1 MKNFI
6 NSDDISDYKKIVEE
20 AIQLKSNPNQFE
32 DFGKNKSIGLLFF
45 NPSLRTRI
53 STQKASMILGLKTF
67 VMNFNSE
74 GWQLEFENNTIMS
87 EDKAEHVKDAAK
99 VLSEYCDIIAI
110 RKFADLNNKI
120 DDEKEIVLSS
130 FLKYSTVP
138 ILNLES
144 STFHPLQGLA
154 DAITIHET
162 KNKARPKIVLS
173 WAPHPKSLPHAV
185 PNSFIK
191 MAKKNN
197 FELIISNPIGYDL
210 NPEITKGINIIHDQ
224 KEAFINADFIYAKN
238 WSSYENYGKVL
249 INDSSWKIDRNKMSL
264 TNNAKFMHCL
274 PVRRNVVVDDNVI
287 DSENSLVIS
296 QAENRIYSTLI
307 ILKKLIENER

>member
-20 AIQLKSNPNQFE
+20 AIQLKSNPNQLE
-32 DFGKNKSIGLLFF
+32 DIGKNKSIGLLFF

-296 QAENRIYSTLI
+296 QAENRIYSALI
-307 ILKKLIENER
+307 IIKKLIENER

>member
-20 AIQLKSNPNQFE
+20 AIQLKSNPNQLE
-32 DFGKNKSIGLLFF
+32 DIGKNKSIGLLFF

-296 QAENRIYSTLI
+296 QAENRIYSALI
-307 ILKKLIENER
+307 IIKKLIESER

>member
-20 AIQLKSNPNQFE
+20 AIQLKSNPNQLE
-32 DFGKNKSIGLLFF
+32 DIGKNKSIGLLFF
-45 NPSLRTRI
+45 NSSLRTRI

-296 QAENRIYSTLI
+296 QAENRIYSALI

>member
-1 MKNFI
+1 MKDFI
-6 NSDDISDYKKIVEE
+6 NSDDITDYKKIVEE
-20 AIQLKSNPNQFE
+20 AIQLKSNPNQLE
-32 DFGKNKSIGLLFF
+32 DIGKNKSIGLLFF

-197 FELIISNPIGYDL
+197 FELIVSNPIGYDL

-287 DSENSLVIS
+287 DSENSLVIR
-296 QAENRIYSTLI
+296 QAENRIYSALI

>member
-20 AIQLKSNPNQFE
+20 AIQLKSNPNQLE
-32 DFGKNKSIGLLFF
+32 DIGKNKSIGLLFF

-287 DSENSLVIS
+287 DSENSLVIR
-296 QAENRIYSTLI
+296 QAENRIYSALI

>member
-20 AIQLKSNPNQFE
+20 AIQLKSNPNQLE
-32 DFGKNKSIGLLFF
+32 DIGKNKSIGLLFF

-197 FELIISNPIGYDL
+197 LELIISNPIGYDL

>member
-20 AIQLKSNPNQFE
+20 AIQIKSNPNQLE
-32 DFGKNKSIGLLFF
+32 DIGKNKSIGLLFF

-173 WAPHPKSLPHAV
+173 WAPHPKSLPQAV

-296 QAENRIYSTLI
+296 QAENRIYSALI
-307 ILKKLIENER
+307 IIKKLIENER

>member
-20 AIQLKSNPNQFE
+20 AIQLKSNPNQLE
-32 DFGKNKSIGLLFF
+32 DIGKNKSIGLLFF

-274 PVRRNVVVDDNVI
+274 PVRRNVVVDDDVI

-296 QAENRIYSTLI
+296 QAKNRIYSALI

>member
-20 AIQLKSNPNQFE
+20 AIQLKSNPNQLE
-32 DFGKNKSIGLLFF
+32 DIGKNKSIGLLFF

-191 MAKKNN
+191 MVKKNN

-274 PVRRNVVVDDNVI
+274 PVRRNVVVDDDVI

-296 QAENRIYSTLI
+296 QAENRIYSALI
-307 ILKKLIENER
+307 IIKKLIENER

>member
-20 AIQLKSNPNQFE
+20 AIQLKSNPNQLE
-32 DFGKNKSIGLLFF
+32 DIGKNKSIGLLFF

-274 PVRRNVVVDDNVI
+274 PVRRNVVVDDDVI
-287 DSENSLVIS
+287 DSENSLVIR
-296 QAENRIYSTLI
+296 QAENRIYSALI

>member
-20 AIQLKSNPNQFE
+20 AIQLKSNPNQLE
-32 DFGKNKSIGLLFF
+32 DVGKNKSIGLLFF

-296 QAENRIYSTLI
+296 QAENRIYSALI
-307 ILKKLIENER
+307 IIKKLIESER

>member
-20 AIQLKSNPNQFE
+20 AIQLKSNPNQLKGI
-32 DFGKNKSIGLLFF
+32 GKNKSIGLLFF

-120 DDEKEIVLSS
+120 DDEKEIILSS

-197 FELIISNPIGYDL
+197 FE
-210 NPEITKGINIIHDQ
+210 
-224 KEAFINADFIYAKN
+224 
-238 WSSYENYGKVL
+238 
-249 INDSSWKIDRNKMSL
+249 
-264 TNNAKFMHCL
+264 
-274 PVRRNVVVDDNVI
+274 
-287 DSENSLVIS
+287 
-296 QAENRIYSTLI
+296 
-307 ILKKLIENER
+307 

>member
-20 AIQLKSNPNQFE
+20 AIQLKSNPNQLKGI
-32 DFGKNKSIGLLFF
+32 GKNKSIGLLFF

-173 WAPHPKSLPHAV
+173 WAPHPKSLPQAV

-287 DSENSLVIS
+287 DSENSLVIR
-296 QAENRIYSTLI
+296 QAENRIYSALI

>member
-6 NSDDISDYKKIVEE
+6 NSDDISGYKKIVAE
-20 AIQLKSNPNQFE
+20 AIQLKSNPNQLE
-32 DFGKNKSIGLLFF
+32 DIGKNKSIGLLFF

-74 GWQLEFENNTIMS
+74 GWLLEFENNTIMS

-162 KNKARPKIVLS
+162 QNKARPKIVLS

-296 QAENRIYSTLI
+296 QAENRIYSALI
-307 ILKKLIENER
+307 IIKKLIENER

>member
-20 AIQLKSNPNQFE
+20 AIQLKSNPNQLE
-32 DFGKNKSIGLLFF
+32 DIGKNKSIGLLFF

-296 QAENRIYSTLI
+296 QAENRIYSAFI
-307 ILKKLIENER
+307 IIKKLIENER

>member
-20 AIQLKSNPNQFE
+20 AIQLKSNPNQLE

-197 FELIISNPIGYDL
+197 FELIISNPIGCDL
-210 NPEITKGINIIHDQ
+210 NPKITKGINIIHDQ

-287 DSENSLVIS
+287 DS
-296 QAENRIYSTLI
+296 R
-307 ILKKLIENER
+307 

>member
-20 AIQLKSNPNQFE
+20 AIQLKSNPNQLE
-32 DFGKNKSIGLLFF
+32 HIGKNKSIGLLFF

-191 MAKKNN
+191 MVKKNN

-296 QAENRIYSTLI
+296 QAENRIYSALI

>member
-20 AIQLKSNPNQFE
+20 AIQLKSNPNQLE
-32 DFGKNKSIGLLFF
+32 DIGKNKSIGLLFF

-210 NPEITKGINIIHDQ
+210 NPEITKGINIIHNQ

-296 QAENRIYSTLI
+296 QVENRIYSALI
-307 ILKKLIENER
+307 IIKKLIENER

>member
-6 NSDDISDYKKIVEE
+6 NSDDILDYKKIVEE
-20 AIQLKSNPNQFE
+20 AIQLKSNPNQLE
-32 DFGKNKSIGLLFF
+32 DIGKNKSIGLLFF

-162 KNKARPKIVLS
+162 KNIARPKIVLS

-296 QAENRIYSTLI
+296 QAENRIYSALI

>member
-20 AIQLKSNPNQFE
+20 AIQIKSNPNQLE
-32 DFGKNKSIGLLFF
+32 DIGKNKSIGLLFF

-274 PVRRNVVVDDNVI
+274 PVRRNVVVDDDVI
-287 DSENSLVIS
+287 DSENSLVIR
-296 QAENRIYSTLI
+296 QAENRIYSALI

>member
-20 AIQLKSNPNQFE
+20 AIQLKSNPNQLE
-32 DFGKNKSIGLLFF
+32 DIGKNKSIGLLFF

-274 PVRRNVVVDDNVI
+274 PVRRNVVVDDDVI

-296 QAENRIYSTLI
+296 QAENRIYSALI

>member
-20 AIQLKSNPNQFE
+20 AIQLKSNPNQLE
-32 DFGKNKSIGLLFF
+32 DVGKNKSIGLLFF

-274 PVRRNVVVDDNVI
+274 PVRRNVVVDDDVI
-287 DSENSLVIS
+287 DSENSLVIR
-296 QAENRIYSTLI
+296 QAENRIYSALI

>member
-20 AIQLKSNPNQFE
+20 AIQLKSNPNQLKGI
-32 DFGKNKSIGLLFF
+32 GKNKSIGLLFF

-274 PVRRNVVVDDNVI
+274 PVRRNVVVDDDVI

-296 QAENRIYSTLI
+296 QAENRIYSALI
-307 ILKKLIENER
+307 IIKKLIENER

>member
-20 AIQLKSNPNQFE
+20 AIQLKSNPNQLKGI
-32 DFGKNKSIGLLFF
+32 GKNKSIGLLFF

-197 FELIISNPIGYDL
+197 FELIVSNPIGYDL

-249 INDSSWKIDRNKMSL
+249 INDSSWKIDKNKMSL

-274 PVRRNVVVDDNVI
+274 PVRRNVVVDDDVI

-296 QAENRIYSTLI
+296 QAENRIYSALI
-307 ILKKLIENER
+307 VLKKLIENER

>member
-20 AIQLKSNPNQFE
+20 AIQLKSNPNQLKGI
-32 DFGKNKSIGLLFF
+32 GKNKSIGLLFF

-296 QAENRIYSTLI
+296 QAENRIYSALI
-307 ILKKLIENER
+307 IIKKLIENER

>member
-20 AIQLKSNPNQFE
+20 AIQLKSNPNQLE
-32 DFGKNKSIGLLFF
+32 DIGKNKSIGLLFF

-249 INDSSWKIDRNKMSL
+249 INDSSWKIDRKKMSL

-296 QAENRIYSTLI
+296 QVENRIYSALI
-307 ILKKLIENER
+307 IIKKLIENER

>member
-20 AIQLKSNPNQFE
+20 AIQLKSNPNQLE
-32 DFGKNKSIGLLFF
+32 DIGKNKSIGLLFF

-53 STQKASMILGLKTF
+53 STQKASMILGIKTF

-120 DDEKEIVLSS
+120 DDEKDNVLSS

-296 QAENRIYSTLI
+296 QAENRIYSALI
-307 ILKKLIENER
+307 IIKKLIENER

>member
-20 AIQLKSNPNQFE
+20 AIQLKSNPNQLE
-32 DFGKNKSIGLLFF
+32 YIGKNKSIGLLFF

-162 KNKARPKIVLS
+162 QNKARPKIVLS

-296 QAENRIYSTLI
+296 QAENRIYSALI

>member
-20 AIQLKSNPNQFE
+20 AIQLKSNPNQLE
-32 DFGKNKSIGLLFF
+32 DIGKNKSIGLLFF

-274 PVRRNVVVDDNVI
+274 PVRRNVVVDDDVI

-296 QAENRIYSTLI
+296 QAENRIYSALI
-307 ILKKLIENER
+307 IIKKLIENER

>member
-20 AIQLKSNPNQFE
+20 AIQLKSNPNQLE
-32 DFGKNKSIGLLFF
+32 DIGKNKSIGLLFF

-296 QAENRIYSTLI
+296 QAENRIYSALI
-307 ILKKLIENER
+307 ILKKLMENER

>member
-20 AIQLKSNPNQFE
+20 AIQLKSNPNQLE
-32 DFGKNKSIGLLFF
+32 DIGKNKSIGLLFF

-274 PVRRNVVVDDNVI
+274 PVRRNLVVDDNVI

-296 QAENRIYSTLI
+296 QAENRIYSALI
-307 ILKKLIENER
+307 IIKKLIENER

>member
-20 AIQLKSNPNQFE
+20 AIQLKSNPNQLE
-32 DFGKNKSIGLLFF
+32 NIGKNKSIGLLFF

-130 FLKYSTVP
+130 FIKYSTVP

-296 QAENRIYSTLI
+296 QAENRIYSALI

>member
-20 AIQLKSNPNQFE
+20 AIQLKSNPNQLE
-32 DFGKNKSIGLLFF
+32 DIGKNKSIGLLFF

-249 INDSSWKIDRNKMSL
+249 INDSSWKIDRKKMSL

-274 PVRRNVVVDDNVI
+274 PVRRNVIVDDDVI

-296 QAENRIYSTLI
+296 QAENRIYSALI

>member
-20 AIQLKSNPNQFE
+20 AIQLKSNPNQLE
-32 DFGKNKSIGLLFF
+32 DIGKNKSIGLLFF

-53 STQKASMILGLKTF
+53 STQKASIILGLKTF

-197 FELIISNPIGYDL
+197 FELIVSNPIGYDL

-249 INDSSWKIDRNKMSL
+249 INDSSWKIDRKKMSL

-274 PVRRNVVVDDNVI
+274 PVRRNVVVDDDVI

-296 QAENRIYSTLI
+296 QAENRIYSALI

>member
-20 AIQLKSNPNQFE
+20 AIQLKSNPNQLE
-32 DFGKNKSIGLLFF
+32 DIGKNKSIGLLFF

-249 INDSSWKIDRNKMSL
+249 INDSSWKIDKNKMSL

-296 QAENRIYSTLI
+296 QAENRIYSALI

>member
-20 AIQLKSNPNQFE
+20 AIQIKSNPNQLE
-32 DFGKNKSIGLLFF
+32 DIGKNKSIGLLFF

-296 QAENRIYSTLI
+296 QAENRIYSALI

>member
-20 AIQLKSNPNQFE
+20 AIQLKRNPNQLE
-32 DFGKNKSIGLLFF
+32 DIGKNKSIGLLFF

-130 FLKYSTVP
+130 FIKYSTVP

-274 PVRRNVVVDDNVI
+274 PVRRNVVVDDDVI
-287 DSENSLVIS
+287 DSENSLVIR
-296 QAENRIYSTLI
+296 QAENRIYSALI

>member
-1 MKNFI
+1 
-6 NSDDISDYKKIVEE
+6 
-20 AIQLKSNPNQFE
+20 
-32 DFGKNKSIGLLFF
+32 
-45 NPSLRTRI
+45 
-53 STQKASMILGLKTF
+53 MILGLKTF

-296 QAENRIYSTLI
+296 QAENRIYSALI
-307 ILKKLIENER
+307 IIKKLIENER